1 MQTQSVLFFIL
12 FISLFILNQVSA
24 QEKSQDRISLAIT
37 HAAFDI
43 LQQSKPSVEKR
54 IELRKDISDNDFGQF
69 AGIMFT
75 GHGANH
81 FYTGLYYN
89 FYLFDIIVFT
99 PSFAPGLYLENKSK
113 KLFYPIEFR
122 SQIEVSV
129 KLLRNTRIGFS
140 FNHISNAGLGKAN
153 PGVESFAITYIIS
166 L

>member
-1 MQTQSVLFFIL
+1 MQFKAIISNIVIL
-12 FISLFILNQVSA
+12 LLVITINLQA
-24 QEKSQDRISLAIT
+24 QNHPESGFSLALT

-43 LQQSKPSVEKR
+43 LQQTRPSFEKR

-89 FYLFDIIVFT
+89 FYLYDIIVIT
-99 PSFAPGLYLENKSK
+99 PSFAPGLYLENNTKN
-113 KLFYPIEFR
+113 LFYPLEFR

-140 FNHISNAGLGKAN
+140 FNHISNAGLGDEN
-153 PGVESFAITYIIS
+153 PGVESFAVTYIIS

>member
-1 MQTQSVLFFIL
+1 MELKTITSFNIIILIFSLITVQAQRQSSNGL
-12 FISLFILNQVSA
+12 
-24 QEKSQDRISLAIT
+24 SLAIT
-37 HAAFDI
+37 HAAFDV
-43 LQQSKPSVEKR
+43 LQQSQPSVEKR
-54 IELRKDISDNDFGQF
+54 IELRKGISDNDFGQF

-89 FYLFDIIVFT
+89 FYLYDIIVIT
-99 PSFAPGLYLENKSK
+99 PSFAPGLYLENNSR

-129 KLLRNTRIGFS
+129 KLLSNTRIGFS
-140 FNHISNAGLGKAN
+140 FNHISNAGLGEAN
-153 PGVESFAITYIIS
+153 PGVESFAVKYIIS

>member
-1 MQTQSVLFFIL
+1 LPL
-12 FISLFILNQVSA
+12 
-24 QEKSQDRISLAIT
+24 T

-43 LQQSKPSVEKR
+43 LQQTQPSVEKR

-89 FYLFDIIVFT
+89 FYLYDIIVIT
-99 PSFAPGLYLENKSK
+99 PSFAPGLYLENNTKN
-113 KLFYPIEFR
+113 LFYPLEFR

-140 FNHISNAGLGKAN
+140 FQSY
-153 PGVESFAITYIIS
+153 F
-166 L
+166 